1 MMRQTNMKTKA
12 QPIPETS
19 TGIAAIAKA
28 FRNHHADYQRYP
40 CQKGTRHCRCAPR
53 LHRPPPWRPET
64 PRECHTTKVVS
75 IAGPRYPTG
84 PPTIEAPNT
93 AAPKEPCA
101 PTREMTPMH
110 AKDRSTPLGDATTT
124 AADSHRI
131 ATKGLPDLPAKRS
144 KKRLHQGRGEINY
157 HQTSH
162 HHDHQPLGSTTTDAG
177 MVNQR
182 PGAKP

>member
-1 MMRQTNMKTKA
+1 MTTTTTRQQNEVHDQLKTPPKHITTIKTMMRQTNMKTKA

-64 PRECHTTKVVS
+64 PRECHTTKEVS
-75 IAGPRYPTG
+75 IAGLRCPTG

-101 PTREMTPMH
+101 PHQRNDTNARQGPKHSARRRHHHRCRLT
-110 AKDRSTPLGDATTT
+110 
-124 AADSHRI
+124 SHR
-131 ATKGLPDLPAKRS
+131 
-144 KKRLHQGRGEINY
+144 HQGAAR
-157 HQTSH
+157 S
-162 HHDHQPLGSTTTDAG
+162 AC
-177 MVNQR
+177 
-182 PGAKP
+182 